1 MRSYRNL
8 TELGDLMIQG
18 MCIGV
23 DAIVNDLVCDFLIN
37 LKDYLDKT
45 EENSMKLARLAEEL
59 KSFEKEDNEIEVE
72 SQKAALYGAMN
83 EVFQKLDAN
92 LSETEKQEIF
102 VNLKPF
108 IEKME
113 KRIESLNKEENEYTI
128 NDNNISGIKDKNEE
142 NYLSL
147 KELANEFEGIGV
159 PFDVTDWLKKGFDK
173 AYDEARRTNTEFSVS
188 LIRFKKQYTAEMSKE
203 LENRKMYAR
212 VFGGNGNRYANV
224 LSFVKSET
232 SQMGQII
239 AEVCHKKQVNLIETP
254 TELRI
259 FKEGHASVGVSY
271 DGFSEADAAAIRKA
285 NIAKAIIET
294 GNKRSVELAEEVFV
308 KNKTPDSIRSSKEVA
323 QSRMTD
329 ILYKAMAENRGYGKA
344 AGIDK
349 QNIFNENLEKSVY
362 DYTTRVM
369 DYDVSKAEKANSNQL
384 KEFYVLNANEWL
396 DSKNNDRLANEG
408 QNSFL
413 KIYKDEVDGQVKMDI
428 YYPKATGMEDRVESL
443 VYKDNPSLFEETI
456 HMNIHGTTP
465 VIITDKKAEEIG
477 FESRLFGTKISDKES
492 LANIISEHKDRNIN
506 SEYLRLYAAQKEVIT
521 WALKNYVDT
530 NAKASLVNTSAE
542 MAKNPD
548 ELLERYKTGLTNNM
562 EYEERTEA
570 QQDHIDAIYAELKAD
585 NFKGFKEAL
594 DQIQEATEKELRERE
609 PGTLERGFENGDTRF
624 RFDDM
629 EPDRLAE
636 YKDAM
641 ESRVANTAHR
651 DAVDTHEQQRSA
663 FEEALNKLNH
673 EQEEEFAAE
682 H

>member
-18 MCIGV
+18 MCMGL
-23 DAIVNDLVCDFLIN
+23 DSIVNNLVCDFLTN
-37 LKDYLDKT
+37 LKDYLDK
-45 EENSMKLARLAEEL
+45 EDENSIKLARLAEEL

-83 EVFQKLDAN
+83 EVFQKLDNN
-92 LSETEKQEIF
+92 LSELEIQEIF

-113 KRIESLNKEENEYTI
+113 KRIESLSKDNHENTI
-128 NDNNISGIKDKNEE
+128 KCNDISGVNDKNKE

-147 KELANEFEGIGV
+147 KELAKEFEVIGV
-159 PFDVTDWLKKGFDK
+159 PYDVTDWFKMGLDK

-188 LIRFKKQYTAEMSKE
+188 LIKFKKQYSVEMSKE
-203 LENRKMYAR
+203 LEKRKMHAR
-212 VFGGNGNRYANV
+212 VFGGDGNRYANV

-239 AEVCHKKQVNLIETP
+239 AEVSHKKQVNLIETP

-259 FKEGHASVGVSY
+259 FKEGHASAGVSY
-271 DGFSEADAAAIRKA
+271 DGFSEADAAAIRMA
-285 NIAKAIIET
+285 NTAKAIIEM

-308 KNKTPDSIRSSKEVA
+308 KNKNPDSIRRSKEVA

-349 QNIFNENLEKSVY
+349 QNIYNENLEKSVY
-362 DYTTRVM
+362 DHTTKVM
-369 DYDVSKAEKANSNQL
+369 AYDISKAEMANNNQL
-384 KEFYVLNANEWL
+384 KEFYVLNANDWI
-396 DSKNNDRLANEG
+396 DSKNSDRLANEG

-413 KIYKDEVDGQVKMDI
+413 KIYKDEADGQVKMDI
-428 YYPKATGMEDRVESL
+428 YYPQATGMEDRVETFA
-443 VYKDNPSLFEETI
+443 YKDNPTLFEETI

-477 FESRLFGTKISDKES
+477 FESRLFGTKISDKEA
-492 LANIISEHKDRNIN
+492 LANIISEHKDGNIN
-506 SEYLRLYAAQKEVIT
+506 SEYFSLYAAQKDVIT
-521 WALKNYVDT
+521 WALKNYVDPGV
-530 NAKASLVNTSAE
+530 KSSLVNTAAE

-548 ELLERYKTGLTNNM
+548 EMLERYKTGLTNNM
-562 EYEERTEA
+562 EYEERTQA
-570 QQDHIDAIYAELKAD
+570 QQDHIDAIYAELKSD
-585 NFKGFKEAL
+585 NFKGLKEAL
-594 DQIQEATEKELRERE
+594 DQIQEVTENELRERE
-609 PGTLERGFENGDTRF
+609 PGTLERGYENGDTRF

-641 ESRVANTAHR
+641 ESRVANTAYR
-651 DAVDTHEQQRSA
+651 DAVDTHEQRRSA
-663 FEEALNKLNH
+663 FEETLNRFNH
-673 EQEEEFAAE
+673 DRDVEFAD
-682 H
+682 

>member
-18 MCIGV
+18 MCMGLNS
-23 DAIVNDLVCDFLIN
+23 IVNDLVCDFLIN
-37 LKDYLDKT
+37 LKECLDVM
-45 EENSMKLARLAEEL
+45 EENSLKLARLAEEL
-59 KSFEKEDNEIEVE
+59 KSFEQHDNEIEVE
-72 SQKAALYGAMN
+72 SQKAAFYGAVN
-83 EVFQKLDAN
+83 EVFQKLDED
-92 LSETEKQEIF
+92 LSEIEKQEIF
-102 VNLKPF
+102 AKLKPF

-113 KRIESLNKEENEYTI
+113 KRIESLGIEEHENTI
-128 NDNNISGIKDKNEE
+128 NDKSDLNDKNTE

-147 KELANEFEGIGV
+147 KELAKEFENIGV
-159 PFDVTDWLKKGFDK
+159 PYDITEWLKAGFDK

-188 LIRFKKQYTAEMSKE
+188 LIKIKKQYTAEMSKE
-203 LENRKMYAR
+203 LKNRKMYAR
-212 VFGGNGNRYANV
+212 VFGGDGNRYANV

-271 DGFSEADAAAIRKA
+271 DGFNEADAAAIRKA
-285 NIAKAIIET
+285 NTAKAIIEI
-294 GNKRSVELAEEVFV
+294 GNKRSIELAEEVFV
-308 KNKTPDSIRSSKEVA
+308 KNRTPDDIRRSKEVA

-329 ILYKAMAENRGYGKA
+329 ILYKAMAENRGYGKS

-349 QNIFNENLEKSVY
+349 KNINDEKLERSVY

-369 DYDVSKAEKANSNQL
+369 SYDISKAEMADSIQL
-384 KEFYVLNANEWL
+384 KEFYVLNANDWL

-413 KIYKDEVDGQVKMDI
+413 KIYKDEADGQVKMDI
-428 YYPKATGMEDRVESL
+428 YYPQATGMEDRVETL
-443 VYKDNPSLFEETI
+443 AYKDNPTLFEETI

-465 VIITDKKAEEIG
+465 VIITDKKAKEVG
-477 FESRLFGTKISDKES
+477 FEPRLFGTKISNKEA
-492 LANIISEHKDRNIN
+492 LADIISEHKVGNVNRD
-506 SEYLRLYAAQKEVIT
+506 YLRLYKAQKDVIT
-521 WALKNYVDT
+521 WALKNYVDPS
-530 NAKASLVNTSAE
+530 AKSSLVNTAAE

-548 ELLERYKTGLTNNM
+548 ELLERYKAGLNNEM

-570 QQDHIDAIYAELKAD
+570 EQDHIDAIYEELKSD
-585 NFKGFKEAL
+585 NFKGLKDAL
-594 DQIQEATEKELRERE
+594 DQIQEVTEKELRERE
-609 PGTLERGFENGDTRF
+609 PGTLERGYENGDTRF

-641 ESRVANTAHR
+641 ESRVANTALR
-651 DAVDTHEQQRSA
+651 DAVDTHEQQRNA
-663 FEEALNKLNH
+663 FEETPNRFDYDRD
-673 EQEEEFAAE
+673 EEFAAE
-682 H
+682 R